1 MPTMRV
7 ISREDAQQ
15 TRRAKEPGLRRAR
28 MSQFDTYA
36 HALIDNPEEA
46 VVFEDLGEEPSKFVL
61 SLRGA
66 FQRAGVSAIV
76 RKMRNR
82 DEVRA
87 WVGEP
92 TIRKRTPQAAAP
104 PARRGRPKTAR

>member
-1 MPTMRV
+1 MATMRV
-7 ISREDAQQ
+7 ISREEAQQ
-15 TRRAKEPGLRRAR
+15 TQRTKEPGLRRVR
-28 MSQFDTYA
+28 MNQFDEYVKP
-36 HALIDNPEEA
+36 LVDNPEEA